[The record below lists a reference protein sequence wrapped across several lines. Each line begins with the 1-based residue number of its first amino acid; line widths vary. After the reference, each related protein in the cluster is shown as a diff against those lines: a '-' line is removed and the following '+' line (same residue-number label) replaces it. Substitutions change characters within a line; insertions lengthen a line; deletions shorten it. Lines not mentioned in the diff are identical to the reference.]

1 MQFVFSKI
9 VLKTL
14 QWCWW
19 RWTCVFEAIPFN
31 SAELLFLILTNFC
44 YLGPFFNCSFQRSIK
59 NILYIASVAGILIF
73 KVFYPKNLCIINKYI
88 SISQI
93 HLMIILMLVCQ
104 KQKKNH
110 KRKYD
115 RQQQR
120 MKEEGVTEV
129 QFSRYNIRFLRKYWN
144 IVQVVFRRSLGERWV
159 GFHSSTVLCRAL
171 WHNNM
176 DNEAGC

>member
-104 KQKKNH
+104 KH
-110 KRKYD
+110 KRKTINGNTIVSN
-115 RQQQR
+115 
-120 MKEEGVTEV
+120 KEWKKREQLRHNLAGIISD
-129 QFSRYNIRFLRKYWN
+129 FFGNIETLFK
-144 IVQVVFRRSLGERWV
+144 
-159 GFHSSTVLCRAL
+159 
-171 WHNNM
+171 
-176 DNEAGC
+176 